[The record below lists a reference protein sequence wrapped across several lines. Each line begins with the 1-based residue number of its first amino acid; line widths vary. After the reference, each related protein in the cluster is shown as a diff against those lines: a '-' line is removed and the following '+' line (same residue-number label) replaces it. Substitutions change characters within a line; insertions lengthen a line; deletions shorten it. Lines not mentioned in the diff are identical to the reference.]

1 MKENFLNYKKTVKEK
16 ICEYISNNEDKQI
29 IKDIKLKILDLI
41 FKNIKEENNFKNN
54 KIYFDMNLWITLY
67 KHELFKKN
75 ALMIHNLVN
84 KLKSKSF
91 VLKSSR
97 NYPKNQFLF
106 STNPLN
112 PYYLRCKLKD
122 YDRIIGIRD
131 DLMEKIINFS
141 LTNKEKNIQFEIC
154 LFIFFKL
161 FSIVKIPNSYF
172 KCLKK
177 ENIIYVG
184 NKVIFIIKEEVENGF
199 IPLFSII
206 LDDFTSNIIKKVF
219 PQHISTI
226 FDANE
231 YIFSNEFNF
240 YNSELRKFCNENL
253 IYLGDANNAVSFEYQ
268 LKNSSL
274 ALTLIKNQKHPKLSL
289 FELEKL
295 YPKSVSASNQEL
307 LNIERKNLEIYR
319 NINQDDKG
327 IDFNDDID
335 DELDLETELKFKF
348 QIYEK
353 LREIKEV
360 PLKTELMSSYCKKWY
375 CFLEKEENQADRFTP
390 IYNHIRYF
398 FNDYENKNI
407 NKKTLQSYLQSC
419 FDYCFDILI
428 KSVNI
433 EEALKEIHRK
443 LKNSKLNPN
452 VQKKYQSRIM
462 LFFNREFSL
471 GFDKIKS
478 VINYNR
484 SIIFPDEL
492 NKVINKLIYADK
504 EKYHALKYSRAV
516 YVILAYY
523 TGLRKAELYSRLSI
537 DLRYIGNNKFQISV
551 NRKGINLINKKEGK
565 KIVSLKNSNAKRA
578 FEFEIT
584 NSSYLKKVLNYIDEL
599 KKNEI
604 RFLFPDA
611 NKNNTMSK
619 YRVTRMSNIDKINN
633 ILQKT
638 TKRYT
643 VLHSFR
649 HTYVTNEIIR
659 ILTNSDKRIEDMY
672 DLIFRVGHGDPE
684 TTISIYTH
692 LDLYFLQ
699 K

>member
-1 MKENFLNYKKTVKEK
+1 M
-16 ICEYISNNEDKQI
+16 
-29 IKDIKLKILDLI
+29 DLI

-54 KIYFDMNLWITLY
+54 MIYFDMNLWITLY

-112 PYYLRCKLKD
+112 PYFLRCKLKD
-122 YDRIIGIRD
+122 YDRIIEIRD

-141 LTNKEKNIQFEIC
+141 LTNKEKNIQFEIY

-172 KCLKK
+172 KYLKR

-184 NKVIFIIKEEVENGF
+184 NKVIFIMKEEVENGF

-240 YNSELRKFCNENL
+240 YNSKLRKFCNENL

-327 IDFNDDID
+327 VNFNDDID

-353 LREIKEV
+353 LKEIKEV
-360 PLKTELMSSYCKKWY
+360 PLKSELMSSYCQKWY
-375 CFLEKEENQADRFTP
+375 SFMEKKINQADRFTP
-390 IYNHIRYF
+390 IYNHIRYL
-398 FNDYENKNI
+398 FNQYENKDI
-407 NKKTLQSYLQSC
+407 NQKTLQSYLQSC

-433 EEALKEIHRK
+433 EESLKEIDRK

-484 SIIFPDEL
+484 SIIFLDEL
-492 NKVINKLIYADK
+492 NRVIKKLIYADK
-504 EKYHALKYSRAV
+504 KIYKDESLIQSRAI

-523 TGLRKAELYSRLSI
+523 TGLRKAELYSKLSI
-537 DLRYIGNNKFQISV
+537 DLRYIGNNKFHISV

-584 NSSYLKKVLNYIDEL
+584 NSDHLKKVQKYLAELN
-599 KKNEI
+599 KNEI

-611 NKNNTMSK
+611 NKNNRMSK
-619 YRVTRMSNIDKINN
+619 YRINRMSNIDEINN
-633 ILQKT
+633 ILQET
-638 TKRYT
+638 TERYT
-643 VLHSFR
+643 VIHSFR
-649 HTYVTNEIIR
+649 HTSITNEIIKMLSNR
-659 ILTNSDKRIEDMY
+659 DKKTEDMNN
-672 DLIFRVGHGDPE
+672 LIYRVGHGDPE
-684 TTISIYTH
+684 TTISIYAH
-692 LDLYFLQ
+692 LDLYFL
-699 K
+699 KK